1 MHFLEM
7 VSFVPVT
14 WGNYFWRLS
23 SAELMI
29 KLLKIVAA
37 RPGFNELMRNE
48 INNGIV
54 EADTQ
59 YLTDLSS
66 VLSSNLVNNI

>member
-37 RPGFNELMRNE
+37 RPSFN
-48 INNGIV
+48 
-54 EADTQ
+54 
-59 YLTDLSS
+59 YLGEEEETK
-66 VLSSNLVNNI
+66 

>member
-1 MHFLEM
+1 
-7 VSFVPVT
+7 
-14 WGNYFWRLS
+14 
-23 SAELMI
+23 MI
-29 KLLKIVAA
+29 KLLKIAAA

-48 INNGIV
+48 INNGIA

-66 VLSSNLVNNI
+66 VLSSNLLNNI